1 MTIIKIIIMKK
12 YIIILISFFIFSCKS
27 NQQLSPKNSLISISK
42 NPCLKNCE
50 VSDLHFYSDGTFI
63 YNGVLNTH
71 FNGNYKGKISLNKLY
86 ELKDAL
92 DKLSKEIPII
102 KGRDIPSITIKYESS
117 NRTYHANHKELKHIK
132 IITNEIINS
141 IE

>member
-1 MTIIKIIIMKK
+1 MKI
-12 YIIILISFFIFSCKS
+12 YIIIAFSLLIFSCKS

-71 FNGNYKGKISLNKLY
+71 LNGNYKGKISLK
-86 ELKDAL
+86 ELSEIKNTL
-92 DKLSKEIPII
+92 NELSKDIPLI
-102 KGRDIPSITIKYESS
+102 KGRDIPSITIKYESA
-117 NRTYHANHKELKHIK
+117 NKTYHANHKELKNLKLITEKIVSSIK
-132 IITNEIINS
+132 
-141 IE
+141 